1 MFEFRLRILDVRES
15 DMDPPSFLGIVEG
28 FPEVLAHA
36 TSVEEAE
43 RDLVNALREYFQRL
57 QDHEATRPEW
67 DDFPTVR
74 TGRLMLQSPRVDS
87 SPG

>member
-28 FPEVLAHA
+28 LPQILAHA
-36 TSVEEAE
+36 TSPGQVEAE
-43 RDLVNALREYFQRL
+43 LTRALIDHLKRL
-57 QDHEATRPEW
+57 QDHEATRIDW

-74 TGRLMLQSPRVDS
+74 IARLCLGLPPR
-87 SPG
+87 